1 MLQID
6 TTRRR
11 DMPTAL
17 PTAPVRTGVASV
29 SGDGGVGGG
38 VSAQGGGAQAPAE
51 DPAAGWAAARAPVPR
66 RTAAP
71 PLGAA
76 GWSGSRF
83 WALAEDDSDS
93 DEEAELGDAVAL
105 GAGGRPAS
113 SLGDFVARAEEL
125 GGSLKAGRRRA
136 FAPGGPWLAAGR
148 CGCAQSGSLG
158 VAPQGSR
165 QPCCARRGAAP
176 AARGRPAVPGAGV
189 PHGGAGGADDA
200 GRGQP

>member
-1 MLQID
+1 M
-6 TTRRR
+6 
-11 DMPTAL
+11 AL

-105 GAGGRPAS
+105 GAGGRPTS

-136 FAPGGPWLAAGR
+136 FAPGGRGPR
-148 CGCAQSGSLG
+148 RV
-158 VAPQGSR
+158 VA
-165 QPCCARRGAAP
+165 AAP
-176 AARGRPAVPGAGV
+176 RAARSVWR
-189 PHGGAGGADDA
+189 
-200 GRGQP
+200 R